1 MVHPIELVP
10 VDAETFDDLE
20 PDEDSPAAET
30 AEPAPPTPRGRR
42 VFPLL
47 AVGIL
52 LVGVSY
58 VLRLLTQVF
67 QAYAVDRFDNLD
79 LSTWQYGAA
88 NGAAAAVTAHA
99 LAAAGGAVML
109 TVAVLRA
116 ARVLDSL
123 GRSDA
128 AGSHERPGSR
138 WLVVV
143 AACVV
148 AVAVVVALAFP
159 QVGAPGQVIVQDVPS
174 GQLSIVGG

>member
-52 LVGVSY
+52 LVGVSFLLR
-58 VLRLLTQVF
+58 VLASAF
-67 QAYAVDRFDNLD
+67 QAYAVDRFGNLD
-79 LSTWQYGAA
+79 LSTWQYAAA
-88 NGAAAAVTAHA
+88 NGAATAHA

-116 ARVLDSL
+116 ARALDAL
-123 GRSDA
+123 GRSDDLA
-128 AGSHERPGSR
+128 PDRQTGSR

-159 QVGAPGQVIVQDVPS
+159 QLGASGQVIVQDVRS

>member
-88 NGAAAAVTAHA
+88 NGAAAAHA
-99 LAAAGGAVML
+99 LTAAGGAVVL

-116 ARVLDSL
+116 ARALDAL
-123 GRSDA
+123 GRSDDLA
-128 AGSHERPGSR
+128 PDRRTGSR

>member
-20 PDEDSPAAET
+20 PDEDSPATET

-52 LVGVSY
+52 LVGVSFLLR
-58 VLRLLTQVF
+58 VLASAF
-67 QAYAVDRFDNLD
+67 QAYAVDRFGNLD
-79 LSTWQYGAA
+79 LSTWQFGAA
-88 NGAAAAVTAHA
+88 NGAATAHA
-99 LAAAGGAVML
+99 LAAAGGAAVL

-116 ARVLDSL
+116 ARALDSL

-159 QVGAPGQVIVQDVPS
+159 QLGASGQVIVQDVQS
-174 GQLSIVGG
+174 GRLSIVDG

>member
-79 LSTWQYGAA
+79 LSTWQYAAA
-88 NGAAAAVTAHA
+88 NGAATAHA

-123 GRSDA
+123 GRSDDFA
-128 AGSHERPGSR
+128 PDRRTGSR

>member
-58 VLRLLTQVF
+58 VLRFLARAF
-67 QAYAVDRFDNLD
+67 QAHAVDRFDNLD

-88 NGAAAAVTAHA
+88 NGAAAAHA
-99 LAAAGGAVML
+99 LTAAGGAVVL

-116 ARVLDSL
+116 ARALDAL
-123 GRSDA
+123 GRSDDLA
-128 AGSHERPGSR
+128 PDRRTGSR

-148 AVAVVVALAFP
+148 AVAVVVALVFP
-159 QVGAPGQVIVQDVPS
+159 QLGAPGQVIVQDVPS